1 MGKTSKL
8 FPTGRFLLR
17 TPKTPDMQQAY
28 PIFLYY
34 YCNGKQIRG
43 NVGFTAKIAD
53 WNRNTGELRAS
64 HGTDYKKRNDYLH
77 KLVKRVD
84 GCIFD
89 YVEKNGHITPSA
101 IKCFITGDDT
111 LLREDKGIC
120 FLNYAREVLKKKYDD
135 RKIRVSTYKNGLTNI
150 NQFEKFLKSWEG
162 KNGDFFIGDI
172 SEEIVRDFLFWELNR
187 GRKHDTVEKYLET
200 IRKVCTYASEHGL
213 IPKNVAQAIADIEL
227 EQGIGDDEHKSVKY
241 LTGEELGRLAHLD
254 KGTLSK
260 RQAEVVDTFLFSF
273 YACGLRI
280 SDIITLR
287 WSNVSLEKKEIVKT
301 QVKTR
306 GRCIVPLTDEALKIL
321 EKWKG
326 KHQVFVF
333 GLLPDNFDLAD
344 EEELRIRRNSIT
356 ATVNKS
362 LQRISEIAQ
371 IDKKVTFHMARHSWA
386 VNALEQGMPI
396 SMLSELMGH
405 SCVEITEKVYAQW
418 TQNAKAETVSKLK
431 YNF

>member
-1 MGKTSKL
+1 M
-8 FPTGRFLLR
+8 
-17 TPKTPDMQQAY
+17 
-28 PIFLYY
+28 
-34 YCNGKQIRG
+34 
-43 NVGFTAKIAD
+43 
-53 WNRNTGELRAS
+53 
-64 HGTDYKKRNDYLH
+64 
-77 KLVKRVD
+77 
-84 GCIFD
+84 
-89 YVEKNGHITPSA
+89 
-101 IKCFITGDDT
+101 
-111 LLREDKGIC
+111 
-120 FLNYAREVLKKKYDD
+120 
-135 RKIRVSTYKNGLTNI
+135 
-150 NQFEKFLKSWEG
+150 
-162 KNGDFFIGDI
+162 
-172 SEEIVRDFLFWELNR
+172 
-187 GRKHDTVEKYLET
+187 
-200 IRKVCTYASEHGL
+200 
-213 IPKNVAQAIADIEL
+213 
-227 EQGIGDDEHKSVKY
+227 
-241 LTGEELGRLAHLD
+241 
-254 KGTLSK
+254 
-260 RQAEVVDTFLFSF
+260 
-273 YACGLRI
+273 RI

-306 GRCIVPLTDEALKIL
+306 GRCIVPMTDEALKIL

-431 YNF
+431 YHF

>member
-17 TPKTPDMQQAY
+17 TSKTPDMQQAY

-64 HGTDYKKRNDYLH
+64 YGSDYKKRNDYLH

-89 YVEKNGHITPSA
+89 YVEKNGHITSFA
-101 IKCFITGDDT
+101 IKRFISGDNT
-111 LLREDKGIC
+111 LLREDRGIG
-120 FLNYAREVLKKKYDD
+120 FLDYAREVMKKKYDHK
-135 RKIRVSTYKNGLTNI
+135 KIRVATYKNGLTNI
-150 NQFEKFLKSWEG
+150 NQIEKFLKSREN
-162 KNGDFFIGDI
+162 KDGDFFIGDI
-172 SEEIVRDFLFWELNR
+172 TEGIVRDFLLWELNR
-187 GRKHDTVEKYLET
+187 GRKQDTVEKYLGT
-200 IRKVCTYASEHGL
+200 ISKVCAYASEHGL
-213 IPKNVAQAIADIEL
+213 LPKTVSQAIADIEL
-227 EQGIGDDEHKSVKY
+227 GQSIGDDTAKSIKY
-241 LTGEELGRLAHLD
+241 LTGKELGRLAHLD
-254 KGTLSK
+254 KSALSK
-260 RQAEVVDTFLFSF
+260 RQAEIVDMFFFSF

-287 WSNVSLEKKEIVKT
+287 WCDIDFEKMEMVKT

-306 GRCIVPLTDEALKIL
+306 SRCIIPLVDEALKIL
-321 EKWKG
+321 EEWKD
-326 KHQVFVF
+326 KHKVFVF
-333 GLLPDNFDLAD
+333 GQMPDNFDLAD

-356 ATVNKS
+356 ASINKS
-362 LQRISEIAQ
+362 LKKISEIAQ
-371 IDKKVTFHMARHSWA
+371 IDKNVTFHKARHSWA
-386 VNALEQGMPI
+386 VFALEQEMPI

-405 SCVEITEKVYAQW
+405 SSVEITEKVYARW
-418 TQNAKAETVSKLK
+418 TEDDKEKTVRKLK

>member
-64 HGTDYKKRNDYLH
+64 YGSDYKKRNDYLH

-89 YVEKNGHITPSA
+89 YVEKNGHITSSA
-101 IKCFITGDDT
+101 IKRFISGDNT
-111 LLREDKGIC
+111 LLREDRGIG
-120 FLNYAREVLKKKYDD
+120 FLDYAREVLKKKYDD

-150 NQFEKFLKSWEG
+150 TQFEKFLKSWES
-162 KNGDFFIGDI
+162 KDGDFFIGDI
-172 SEEIVRDFLFWELNR
+172 TEEIVRDFLLWGLNR
-187 GRKHDTVEKYLET
+187 GRKQDTVVKYLGT
-200 IRKVCTYASEHGL
+200 ISKVCAYASEHGL
-213 IPKNVAQAIADIEL
+213 LPKTVSQAIADIEL
-227 EQGIGDDEHKSVKY
+227 GQSIGDDTAKSIKY
-241 LTGEELGRLAHLD
+241 LTCKELGRLVHLD
-254 KGTLSK
+254 KSALSK
-260 RQAEVVDTFLFSF
+260 RQAEIVDMFFFSF

-287 WSNVSLEKKEIVKT
+287 WCDINLETKEIVKT

-306 GRCIVPLTDEALKIL
+306 GRNTIPLVDEALKIL
-321 EKWKG
+321 EEWKG
-326 KHQVFVF
+326 KHKVFVF
-333 GLLPDNFDLAD
+333 GQMPDNFDLAD

-356 ATVNKS
+356 ASINKS
-362 LQRISEIAQ
+362 LKKISEIAQ
-371 IDKKVTFHMARHSWA
+371 IDKNVTFHKARHSWA
-386 VNALEQGMPI
+386 VNALEQEMPI

-405 SCVEITEKVYAQW
+405 SSVEITEKVYARW
-418 TQNAKAETVSKLK
+418 TEDDKEKTVRKLK